1 VVFYTKQPA
10 GLPEETQG
18 TFELSICFHYQ
29 NVPITEQI
37 IMFDSSKLLWSIMFD
52 SSKLSLSIMFDSSKL
67 SLSIMFDSSKLSL
80 TNYTIVGALV
90 EKNRVYMLLSLEG

>member
-1 VVFYTKQPA
+1 MVFYTKQPA

-67 SLSIMFDSSKLSL
+67 SL